1 MKILYLTDEFP
12 PENFGGAGIVAYDFA
27 KAVAKTGHKVFVIT
41 TTRNRSL
48 EGESLFEGLKVF
60 RLYSNYPIFLR
71 HYISVYNPFLVFKI
85 KKILKEIEPGVV
97 HAHNIHSDISYHS
110 LKLAKKTGCKV
121 FLTAH
126 DTMLV
131 SYDKNY
137 FPCGEKNFRI
147 TAWRNIKI
155 AGKRY
160 NPFRNF
166 FIKKYLNYT
175 DKIFAISQA
184 LKEFLAQNGVDSV
197 VLHNGVNI
205 EDWVKPAPEKIMDFR
220 KKYGV
225 EGKKIILFGGR
236 FSGAKGGRQILQAF
250 SWLVK
255 NCPVEKAV
263 LLAVGRKNQYAEKMA
278 VLTKKLAI
286 DDKILFT
293 GWLGREE
300 IKAAFFVS
308 DVCVTPSV
316 YFDPFNLFN
325 IEAMAAG
332 KPVVGTCFGG
342 TPEIVVDGQ
351 TGYIANPLNHEEFGK
366 KICDILS
373 DKNKAEIFGKNGR
386 KRAEEFFSLQ
396 KQTEKLISR
405 YQIK

>member
-27 KAVAKTGHKVFVIT
+27 NAVAKKGHEVFVIT
-41 TTRNRSL
+41 TTRKRFL
-48 EGESLFEGLKVF
+48 ERESVFEGLKVF
-60 RLYSNYPIFLR
+60 RLYSGYPVFLR
-71 HYISVYNPFLVFKI
+71 HYISIYNPFLIFKI
-85 KKILKEIEPGVV
+85 KKIFKKIKPDII
-97 HAHNIHSDISYHS
+97 HAHNIHSHISYAV
-110 LKLAKKTGCKV
+110 LKLAKKQGCRV

-137 FPCGEKNFRI
+137 FPCGEKKFRI
-147 TAWRNIKI
+147 TAWQNIKT

-160 NPFRNF
+160 NPFRNLA
-166 FIKKYLNYT
+166 IKKYLHYV
-175 DKIFAISQA
+175 DKIFAISQT
-184 LKEFLAQNGVDSV
+184 LKNFLAQNGIDSV
-197 VLHNGVNI
+197 VLHNGVNV
-205 EDWVKPAPEKIMDFR
+205 EDWINPAFEKITDFR
-220 KKYGV
+220 GKYGI

-236 FSGAKGGRQILQAF
+236 FSGAKGGKQILRAF

-255 NCPVEKAV
+255 NCPAEDVV
-263 LLAVGRKNQYAEKMA
+263 LLVVGRKDQYAEKMA
-278 VLTKKLAI
+278 ALVKELEI
-286 DDKILFT
+286 DDKVLFT
-293 GWLGREE
+293 GWLNREE
-300 IKAAFFVS
+300 IKKAFFAS
-308 DVCVTPSV
+308 DICVTPSV

-351 TGYIANPLNHEEFGK
+351 TGYIANPVDHEEFGK
-366 KICDILS
+366 KIRDILS

-386 KRAEEFFSLQ
+386 KRVEEFFSLN
-396 KQTEKLISR
+396 KQAEKIIGW
-405 YQIK
+405 YEKK